1 MENLNEFREI
11 QTAVDGIL
19 NVKSVAKR
27 KRKNDSEKKRELFF
41 QIIHSMEE
49 MNVRQNILFADL
61 SLDFSS
67 YDEMFFKV
75 IDQLLL
81 LHFGKKAANLID
93 FYLYQRIN
101 PDGTMNP
108 VYSENG
114 DELFINDAYQLWDLI
129 QVVIR

>member
-19 NVKSVAKR
+19 NVNSVAKR
-27 KRKNDSEKKRELFF
+27 KKKNESEKKRELFF

-101 PDGTMNP
+101 PDGTINP

-129 QVVIR
+129 QAVNR